1 MEFKLK
7 ASSDLEIKNEII
19 QSLNS
24 LNQNELMSLKN
35 YLQNRNVIH
44 IIEEKSNQKSFKLKR
59 KSQQKKK
66 IETLKNKKR
75 KKKKN
80 VKAKTHIIKK
90 KINKNKK
97 IKKCLVKNVKTISI
111 KKKKK
116 IKKKQKKNN
125 QMIQL
130 GLLKKKN
137 IKNDIPIILL
147 N

>member
-44 IIEEKSNQKSFKLKR
+44 IIEEKSNQKSLI
-59 KSQQKKK
+59 K
-66 IETLKNKKR
+66 IIKNISIKKNKKINK

-80 VKAKTHIIKK
+80 NQIIK
-90 KINKNKK
+90 
-97 IKKCLVKNVKTISI
+97 
-111 KKKKK
+111 
-116 IKKKQKKNN
+116 
-125 QMIQL
+125 L
-130 GLLKKKN
+130 GLLKRKN